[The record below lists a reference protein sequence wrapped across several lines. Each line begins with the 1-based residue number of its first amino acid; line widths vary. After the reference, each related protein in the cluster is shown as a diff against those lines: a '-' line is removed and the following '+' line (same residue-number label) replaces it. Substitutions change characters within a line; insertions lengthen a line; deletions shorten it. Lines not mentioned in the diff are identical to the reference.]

1 MGPEKLVNQYQGSS
15 IGDGKDSNPDTI
27 YNVVYTGQ
35 SRLNTKQSQ
44 IEENTVQIDVNLD
57 NVRKLYPS
65 LNTSD
70 GNVMKAIGQ

>member
-15 IGDGKDSNPDTI
+15 IGDGRETTPDTI

-35 SRLNTKQSQ
+35 SRLNTKQTE

-57 NVRKLYPS
+57 NVRKLYPT
-65 LNTSD
+65 LNTFD